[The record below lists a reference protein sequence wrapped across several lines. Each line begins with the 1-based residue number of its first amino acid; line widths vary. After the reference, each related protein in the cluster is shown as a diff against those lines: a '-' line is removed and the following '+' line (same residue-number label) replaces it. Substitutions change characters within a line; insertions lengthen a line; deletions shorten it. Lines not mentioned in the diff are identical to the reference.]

1 MQPKRLGIPDIER
14 YRESLGDSIIYVN
27 DLPMETDNDHLRVID
42 LILTHY
48 TEDYIPATRPA
59 DSPFMQ
65 EKKPSVWLKPPTG
78 VAKFVVPRAWV
89 IIRKNMTYKGTN
101 VLRWLVDPHYR
112 VTKEPQGPWLAVT
125 ELGLPRSY
133 NSFCKNFDLIMKT
146 WFDQV
151 FSTKRVDEKDWYF
164 HQFIEKYRDRIFVSA
179 LPIPN
184 KMAFVRE
191 TNSTGDYGDTSVMTP
206 AIDAVNTIASL
217 RNVTGGLTPQKAE
230 NKTVK
235 VIEHL
240 AEFIVR
246 HDREN
251 SSKKSGTYRKH
262 FCGAS
267 MSFSARGIITSAQN
281 TEEMIDIT
289 NRYKEDAGLKYDE
302 IYIPWGMGLELFKV
316 HINAK
321 LIRRGY
327 TPMQISAL
335 YAKHTRYFSPLL
347 AEIMDEVIAEHPLGK
362 FPAIIQRN
370 PSLKRGSTQQVGIAG
385 VKKDPLDNSISISNL
400 IITAM
405 NADYDGDEENMY
417 LCLDKRMYELT
428 KPLQPHYGIR
438 DVYRPRRYCNHVQ
451 IPKPSIA
458 TLASWESASAKGL
471 L

>member
-1 MQPKRLGIPDIER
+1 MQPKRFAVPDLER
-14 YRESLGDSIIYVN
+14 YLDSMKDEAIFVN
-27 DLPMETDNDHLRVID
+27 DLPMETDSDHMRVID
-42 LILTHY
+42 LIMTHY
-48 TEDYIPATRPA
+48 KEDYIPATRPA

-65 EKKPSVWLKPPTG
+65 EKKPSVWLRPPDG
-78 VAKFVVPRAWV
+78 VEKFMVPRVWL
-89 IIRKNMTYKGTN
+89 IMKKNMTYKGTN
-101 VLRWLVDPHYR
+101 VLKWLVDPSYK
-112 VTKEPQGPWLAVT
+112 TPKEPMGPWLAVA
-125 ELGLPRSY
+125 ELGIQRSY
-133 NSFCKNFDLIMKT
+133 NAFYKNFDIIMGA
-146 WFDQV
+146 WFGYYR
-151 FSTKRVDEKDWYF
+151 SLKNMEEKDWYF
-164 HQFIEKYRDRIFVSA
+164 MRFIEMYRDRLFSKA

-191 TNSTGDYGDTSVMTP
+191 TNSTGDYGDTSVMTH

-217 RNVTGGLTPQKAE
+217 RNVTGGLTLRKAE

-235 VIEHL
+235 VIEYL
-240 AEFIVR
+240 AEFIMR

-267 MSFSARGIITSAQN
+267 MSFSARGIITSSQN
-281 TEEMIDIT
+281 TEDMIDKSY
-289 NRYKEDAGLKYDE
+289 RYNPDAGLKYDE
-302 IYIPWGMGLELFKV
+302 IHIPWGMGMELFKV
-316 HINAK
+316 HITTK

-327 TPMQISAL
+327 TPLDISAL

-347 AEIMDEVIAEHPLGK
+347 KEIMAEVIKEHPLMK
-362 FPAIIQRN
+362 FPNLIQRN

-385 VKKDPLDNSISISNL
+385 VKDDPMDNSVSISNL

-405 NADYDGDEENMY
+405 NADYDGDEENIY
-417 LCLDKRMYELT
+417 LCLDNRMYELT

-458 TLASWESASAKGL
+458 TLASWEYASANGL

>member
-1 MQPKRLGIPDIER
+1 MQPKRLGIPDIEK
-14 YRESLGDSIIYVN
+14 YRKQLGNDIIYVN
-27 DLPMETDNDHLRVID
+27 DLPMETDSDHLKVID
-42 LILTHY
+42 LIMTHY
-48 TEDYIPATRPA
+48 KEDYIPATRPA

-65 EKKPSVWLKPPTG
+65 EKKPSVWLRPPEG
-78 VAKFVVPRAWV
+78 VEHFVVPRAWL
-89 IIRKNMTYKGTN
+89 IMRKNLTYKGTN
-101 VLRWLVDPHYR
+101 VLRWLVDPLYR
-112 VTKEPQGPWLAVT
+112 TPKEPMGPWLAVAD
-125 ELGLPRSY
+125 LGIQRSY
-133 NSFCKNFDLIMKT
+133 IAFCKNFDKIMNA
-146 WFDQV
+146 WFGYYQ
-151 FSTKRVDEKDWYF
+151 SLKRMEEKDYYF
-164 HQFIEKYRDRIFVSA
+164 MRFIEKYRKQFFVTA

-191 TNSTGDYGDTSVMTP
+191 TNSTGDYGDTSVMTH

-217 RNVTGGLTPQKAE
+217 RNVAGGLTLRKAE

-240 AEFIVR
+240 SEFIMR

-267 MSFSARGIITSAQN
+267 MSFSARAIITSTQN
-281 TEEMIDIT
+281 TEDMIDKSYRF
-289 NRYKEDAGLKYDE
+289 NPDVGLKYDE
-302 IYIPWGMGLELFKV
+302 IFIPWGMGMELFKV
-316 HINAK
+316 HITTK

-327 TPMQISAL
+327 TPMDISAL

-347 AEIMDEVIAEHPLGK
+347 KEVMDEVIKEHPLMK
-362 FPAIIQRN
+362 FPNLIQRN

-385 VKKDPLDNSISISNL
+385 VKDDPMDNSVSLSNL

-405 NADYDGDEENMY
+405 NADFDGDEENLY
-417 LCLDKRMYELT
+417 LCLDNRMYELT

-438 DVYRPRRYCNHVQ
+438 DVHRPRRYCNHVQ

-458 TLASWESASAKGL
+458 TLASWEHASANGL

>member
-1 MQPKRLGIPDIER
+1 MQPKRLGIPDIEK
-14 YRESLGDSIIYVN
+14 YRKQLGSDLIYVN
-27 DLPMETDNDHLRVID
+27 DLPMETDSDHLKVID
-42 LILTHY
+42 LIMTHY
-48 TEDYIPATRPA
+48 KEDYIPATRPA

-65 EKKPSVWLKPPTG
+65 EKKPSVWLRPPDG
-78 VAKFVVPRAWV
+78 VDYFVVPRAWV
-89 IIRKNMTYKGTN
+89 IMRKNMTYKGTN
-101 VLRWLVDPHYR
+101 VLRWLVDPLYR
-112 VTKEPQGPWLAVT
+112 TPKEPMGPWLAIA
-125 ELGLPRSY
+125 ELGIQRSY
-133 NSFCKNFDLIMKT
+133 IAFCKNFDKIMNA
-146 WFDQV
+146 WFGYYQ
-151 FSTKRVDEKDWYF
+151 SLKRIEEKDYYF
-164 HQFIEKYRDRIFVSA
+164 MKFIEKYRKLLFVTA

-191 TNSTGDYGDTSVMTP
+191 TNSTGDYGDTSVMTH

-217 RNVTGGLTPQKAE
+217 RNVAGGLTLRKAE

-240 AEFIVR
+240 SEFIIR

-267 MSFSARGIITSAQN
+267 MSFSARAIITSTQN
-281 TEEMIDIT
+281 TEDMIGKDFP
-289 NRYKEDAGLKYDE
+289 YKEDTGLKYDE
-302 IYIPWGMGLELFKV
+302 IFIPWGMGMELFKV
-316 HINAK
+316 HITTK

-327 TPMQISAL
+327 TPMDISAL

-347 AEIMDEVIAEHPLGK
+347 KEIMEEVIKEHPLGK
-362 FPAIIQRN
+362 FPCLIQRN
-370 PSLKRGSTQQVGIAG
+370 PSLKRGSTQQVAIAG
-385 VKKDPLDNSISISNL
+385 IKDDPMDNSVSLSNL

-405 NADYDGDEENMY
+405 NADFDGDEENLY
-417 LCLDKRMYELT
+417 LCLDNRMYELT

-438 DVYRPRRYCNHVQ
+438 DVHRPRRYCNHVQ

-458 TLASWESASAKGL
+458 TLASWEYASANGL

>member
-1 MQPKRLGIPDIER
+1 MQPKRLGIPNIDA
-14 YRESLGDSIIYVN
+14 YLESLGKDVIFVN
-27 DLPMETDNDHLRVID
+27 DLPMETDSDHTRVID
-42 LILTHY
+42 LIMTHY
-48 TEDYIPATRPA
+48 TEDYIPASRPA

-65 EKKPSVWLKPPTG
+65 EKKPSVWLRPPDG
-78 VAKFVVPRAWV
+78 VEKFVVPRAWL
-89 IIRKNMTYKGTN
+89 IIRKNLTYKGTN
-101 VLRWLVDPHYR
+101 VLRWLCDPHYR
-112 VTKEPQGPWLAVT
+112 PPKEPQGPWLSVV

-133 NSFCKNFDLIMKT
+133 SSFYKNFDLIMKT
-146 WFDQV
+146 WFDHV
-151 FSTKRVDEKDWYF
+151 LSTKRIEEKDHYF
-164 HQFIEKYRDRIFVSA
+164 HEFIQQYRDRIFVKA

-191 TNSTGDYGDTSVMTP
+191 TNSTGDYGDTSVMTH

-217 RNVTGGLTPQKAE
+217 RNVTGGLTQQKAE
-230 NKTVK
+230 NKTFK
-235 VIEHL
+235 VIEYL

-281 TEEMIDIT
+281 TEAMIDIT
-289 NRYKEDAGLKYDE
+289 DRYNEDAGLHYDE

-327 TPMQISAL
+327 TPMEISAL
-335 YAKHTRYFSPLL
+335 YAMHTRYYSELL
-347 AEIMDEVIAEHPLGK
+347 ATIMNEVIEEHPLGK

-385 VKKDPLDNSISISNL
+385 VKSDPLDNSISISNL

>member
-1 MQPKRLGIPDIER
+1 MQPKRLAIPDLEK
-14 YRESLGDSIIYVN
+14 YRRAMGKDIIYVN

-42 LILTHY
+42 LIMTHY

-65 EKKPSVWLKPPTG
+65 DKKPSVWLRPPDG
-78 VAKFVVPRAWV
+78 VDVYVVPRAWL
-89 IIRKNMTYKGTN
+89 IMRKNMTYKGTN
-101 VLRWLVDPHYR
+101 VLRWLVDPQYR
-112 VTKEPQGPWLAVT
+112 PPKEPMGPWLAVM
-125 ELGLPRSY
+125 ELGLQRSY
-133 NSFCKNFDLIMKT
+133 NAFVKNFDKIMEA
-146 WFDQV
+146 WFGYLL
-151 FSTKRVDEKDWYF
+151 SMRNVDDKDRYF
-164 HQFIEKYRDRIFVSA
+164 KMFIDKYRKQLFVSA

-184 KMAFVRE
+184 KMAFIRE
-191 TNSTGDYGDTSVMTP
+191 TNSTGDYGDTSVMTH

-217 RNVTGGLTPQKAE
+217 RNVTGGLTLRKAE

-240 AEFIVR
+240 AEFITR

-251 SSKKSGTYRKH
+251 SSKKSGIYRKH

-281 TEEMIDIT
+281 TESMIDI
-289 NRYKEDAGLKYDE
+289 NYRYDIDAGMKHDE
-302 IYIPWGMGLELFKV
+302 IYIPWGMGMELFKV
-316 HINAK
+316 HITTK

-327 TPMQISAL
+327 TPMDISAL

-347 AEIMDEVIAEHPLGK
+347 KEIMDEVIREHPLGK
-362 FPAIIQRN
+362 FPCLIQRN
-370 PSLKRGSTQQVGIAG
+370 PSLKRGSTQQTFIAG
-385 VKKDPLDNSISISNL
+385 VKDDPMDNSFSISNL

-405 NADYDGDEENMY
+405 NADYDGDEENLY
-417 LCLDKRMYELT
+417 LCLDDRMYQLT

-438 DVYRPRRYCNHVQ
+438 DVHRPRRYCNHVQ

-458 TLASWESASAKGL
+458 TLASWENASARGML
-471 L
+471 

>member
-1 MQPKRLGIPDIER
+1 MQPKRLSVPDLEA
-14 YRESLGDSIIYVN
+14 YRKRLGDEIIYVN
-27 DLPMETDNDHLRVID
+27 DLPMETDTDHARVID

-48 TEDYIPATRPA
+48 TNDHLPATRPA
-59 DSPFMQ
+59 DSPFMK
-65 EKKPSVWLKPPTG
+65 EKTPSVWLRPPEG
-78 VAKFVVPRAWV
+78 VDKFVVPRVW
-89 IIRKNMTYKGTN
+89 IILRKNMTFKGTN

-112 VTKEPQGPWLAVT
+112 PTKEPQGPWLAVT

-133 NSFCKNFDLIMKT
+133 NSFYKNFDKIMDK
-146 WFDQV
+146 WFDYV
-151 FSTKRVDEKDWYF
+151 LSVRRPEEKDWYF
-164 HQFIEKYRDRIFVSA
+164 KRFVEMYRSKIFVGA

-191 TNSTGDYGDTSVMTP
+191 TNSTGDYGDTSVMTH
-206 AIDAVNTIASL
+206 AIDAVNTIASIK
-217 RNVTGGLTPQKAE
+217 NVTGGLTQQKAE

-240 AEFIVR
+240 AEFIIR

-267 MSFSARGIITSAQN
+267 MSFSARAIITSAQN
-281 TEEMIDIT
+281 VESMIDIT
-289 NRYKEDAGLKYDE
+289 NRYSEDAGLHYSE
-302 IYIPWGMGLELFKV
+302 IQIPWGMGLELFKV

-327 TPMQISAL
+327 TPMEISEL
-335 YAKHTRYFSPLL
+335 YARHTRYYSALL
-347 AEIMDEVIAEHPLGK
+347 AEVMEEIILEHPLGK
-362 FPAIIQRN
+362 YPAIIQRN
-370 PSLKRGSTQQVGIAG
+370 PSLKRGSTQQVGIAL
-385 VKKDPLDNSISISNL
+385 VKDDPMDNSIGISNL

-405 NADYDGDEENMY
+405 NADFDGDEENLY
-417 LCLDKRMYELT
+417 LCLDNRMYELT

-458 TLASWESASAKGL
+458 TMASWENASASGML
-471 L
+471 